1 MRAAWWARSAGYSA
15 AGSNPRR
22 NEVAPPRRHRRG
34 RGGAPGEQRPAGAPV
49 LYAPDGRDWLSRA
62 DGTRPRHLS
71 FLASGRKPWSADNPG
86 SIPGSHRK
94 LGMPARRPNAPC
106 HERSRTMWTNTPPE
120 NRCCCSGCSGCSCCG
135 WLSARCPDCCSRTR
149 RAAHGDKSTGGPTG
163 VPAGTCDDMPGRAEL
178 PAAAEFYGRR

>member
-1 MRAAWWARSAGYSA
+1 MQAAWWARSAGYSA

-34 RGGAPGEQRPAGAPV
+34 RGGAPGEQSPAGTPII
-49 LYAPDGRDWLSRA
+49 YAPDGRDWLSRA

-94 LGMPARRPNAPC
+94 LGMPARRGPDRAPSPDLTPD
-106 HERSRTMWTNTPPE
+106 ERNRRIKPHGSSSVSAQRQARRLSRALRHSHWTTDRSLPLLRVGFKARTPRNSPSD
-120 NRCCCSGCSGCSCCG
+120 RS
-135 WLSARCPDCCSRTR
+135 PR
-149 RAAHGDKSTGGPTG
+149 RDTS
-163 VPAGTCDDMPGRAEL
+163 
-178 PAAAEFYGRR
+178 